1 MTEAPRPFSVRRIL
15 VAFHPSTASRAAVEG
30 AVEWAARL
38 EAELEALFVEDV
50 NVLRLAEL
58 PFVRQVSL
66 HGATGQ
72 PANMELELRALA
84 AQAERRL
91 AEAAGRRRIRWSFKT
106 ARGHLEQEVT
116 TAAGQVDLLILESS
130 SRPIGREMRLE
141 APVRMM
147 IAKTAAS
154 VLLLQPERSS
164 AGPVHVL
171 LEAGTN
177 LQRTIQAAADLARRH
192 AVPLEVTVFAAEAE
206 QRRRLLHEAQAQLI
220 GQPMPVRHRSMTG
233 TGAAELQGVVD
244 AVAHG
249 TLVLDASSRLLEPD
263 LAWELVAKAPCAVL
277 LVR

>member
-1 MTEAPRPFSVRRIL
+1 MTKASRPFSVRRIL

-38 EAELEALFVEDV
+38 EAELDALFVEDV

-106 ARGHLEQEVT
+106 ARGHVEEEVT
-116 TAAGQVDLLILESS
+116 TAAGQVDLLILETS
-130 SRPIGREMRLE
+130 SRPIGRETRLE

-147 IAKTAAS
+147 IARTAAS

-171 LEAGTN
+171 LEAGGN
-177 LQRTIQAAADLARRH
+177 VERTIQAAVELARRY

-206 QRRRLLHEAQAQLI
+206 QTEKLLRQAQAQLI
-220 GQPMPVRHRSMTG
+220 GRPIPIRHRSMTRA
-233 TGAAELQGVVD
+233 GAAELQSLVE
-244 AVAHG
+244 AVGRG
-249 TLVLDASSRLLEPD
+249 TLVLDATSRLLEPE
-263 LAWELVAKAPCAVL
+263 LAWERIAKAPCAVL